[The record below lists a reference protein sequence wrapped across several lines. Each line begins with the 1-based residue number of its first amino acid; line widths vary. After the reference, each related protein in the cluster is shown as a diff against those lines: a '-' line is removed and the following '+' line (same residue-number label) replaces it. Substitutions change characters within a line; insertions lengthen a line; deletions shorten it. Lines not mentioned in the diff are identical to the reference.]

1 MAGHARD
8 VWPPRRPQRT
18 RLNSAQLPSY
28 TSYTRALVTLRASQP
43 DQDEERVRVHGY
55 LKLSNPK
62 RGYLIKL
69 SNPKRGYLGPP
80 ARDCQRV

>member
-1 MAGHARD
+1 M
-8 VWPPRRPQRT
+8 
-18 RLNSAQLPSY
+18 
-28 TSYTRALVTLRASQP
+28 
-43 DQDEERVRVHGY
+43 HGY

-80 ARDCQRV
+80 ASEGTAKGCERVFSP